1 MGFTK
6 RLGIGILTNN
16 GPTFSRRK
24 ESLTTGADIMK
35 FSEDAAPESRPFI
48 VLTKAAEADERSTTT
63 PAESRHDASDEPSL
77 ERTTARLDGLEVY
90 AVVSALTSATA
101 IACFDSFTCPGFS
114 ILWNESRFT
123 ELVGDSIFLVASAT
137 GIVAGLHTT
146 LVFSLFTMYGR
157 TAVGMNRDD
166 ALEIFFSNTGAQ
178 RYHGFQTF
186 LFSLYAFLVQVT
198 IMITGKFPP
207 EIRGVVFLFTIIS
220 ISMVYKDTQ
229 AVISQASVIYSP
241 PEAKPRRRLSGRTS
255 SVFRPAV
262 SWDNDDSYFKAKSC

>member
-16 GPTFSRRK
+16 GPTFFRKK
-24 ESLTTGADIMK
+24 ESLTTEADIME
-35 FSEDAAPESRPFI
+35 FSEEAAPESRPII
-48 VLTKAAEADERSTTT
+48 VLTEAAEADE
-63 PAESRHDASDEPSL
+63 HDASDEPSL
-77 ERTTARLDGLEVY
+77 ERTAARLDGLEVY

-101 IACFDSFTCPGFS
+101 IACFDSFTCTGFS
-114 ILWNESRFT
+114 ILWNESRFI
-123 ELVGDSIFLVASAT
+123 ELIGESVFLVASAT

-186 LFSLYAFLVQVT
+186 LFSLYAFLVQVA
-198 IMITGKFPP
+198 IMITGKFPS
-207 EIRGVVFLFTIIS
+207 EISGVVFLFTVVS

-241 PEAKPRRRLSGRTS
+241 PEAKQRRRMPGRTS
-255 SVFRPAV
+255 SVFRPAIY
-262 SWDNDDSYFKAKSC
+262 WDNDDSDFKAKSC